1 MQAEEEIAS
10 SSSRMMD
17 PWSIFLYGM
26 KAPMTR
32 EKYRGRLA
40 KFFDF
45 IGLTEGTMEE
55 RAETFT
61 QRGKRQPDWVF
72 VNVLRFANVQK
83 ERVANGE
90 ISPAT
95 LRNYIKAI
103 KLFCEMNDIAVP
115 WKKITRGLPRARRFA
130 DDRAPTLDEIR
141 RIVEYSD
148 RRIKPVVYTMVSS
161 GMRLEAW
168 RLSMIHIKARVN

>member
-1 MQAEEEIAS
+1 MRKEDEETS
-10 SSSRMMD
+10 STKMN
-17 PWSIFLYGM
+17 PWSIFLYGI

-45 IGLTEGTMEE
+45 IGVTEGTIEE
-55 RAETFT
+55 RAKAFT
-61 QRGKRQPDWVF
+61 ERGERQPDWVF
-72 VNVLRFANVQK
+72 LSVLRFAHAQK

-103 KLFCEMNDIAVP
+103 KLFCEMNDIS
-115 WKKITRGLPRARRFA
+115 ITWAGNAIS
-130 DDRAPTLDEIR
+130 TI
-141 RIVEYSD
+141 S
-148 RRIKPVVYTMVSS
+148 
-161 GMRLEAW
+161 
-168 RLSMIHIKARVN
+168 